1 MQPGTRLGPY
11 EVVTAIGAGGMGE
24 VYRARDTRLGRD
36 VAIKVLPVEFASDPD
51 RLRRFEQEARAV
63 AALSHP
69 NVLAIFDV
77 GTHGALPY
85 LVTELLEGESLR
97 DRLGRGAVPVRKAVE
112 LGGQIAQGLA
122 AAHERGI
129 VHRDLKPG
137 NVFLTKDGVVK
148 ILDFGIA
155 KVAAPRSPETVGRA
169 TTMTGGTETGAQLGT
184 MGYMSPEQIRGVT
197 VDQRTDIF
205 AFGCVLY
212 EMLSGRRAFTGDT
225 AADTMTA
232 ILTKD
237 PEPLSR
243 KGREVPPV
251 LQGMVSRCL
260 EKSPDDRFQSARDL
274 AFNLA
279 LVERTSEIDTGPGPA
294 PARALRVSRQWL
306 VGAVGLSLLAVAAAL
321 IVWAPWREAGL
332 ALDPTKVVVA
342 PFENRTGDP
351 ALDSFGTIIA
361 EAVTRAAALGRGTAV
376 VPGTAFPATN
386 GEHGSVAWLR
396 ALARASGAGLVVS
409 GATYATGDDLRIQAQ
424 LFDPIHG
431 SVIATLDPVT
441 GSRRAAPSLLEPL
454 RQGVLGAVAC
464 LGDDALLDVRLIHIP
479 TLDAYV
485 EFRRGWDLSETDNPQ
500 GIAHFARASE
510 LDPDFML
517 ARAFPYNLGE
527 CEHQAKVLA
536 DVESRLEKSTEL
548 EGLFVAMARAD
559 YERRSAQAV
568 QAIREMEELIARRTG
583 GRVSYE
589 LRYGRGIRELDLNL
603 PRRAEATFSGIPMSW
618 RPASSAWWARYL
630 LAWAYH
636 VQGKFEDELRV
647 SEEGLRDFPDVRGF
661 YNQKATA
668 LAALGRL
675 DEVNRMVDEAASVK
689 FLGGKI
695 QDFVNFVCC
704 EVRSHGHH
712 EASVHLA
719 ERELAWNQTVGCQTC
734 QEWTLVFAERWAE
747 AKTLADAELAKNP
760 DDIEQLGMVGSLA
773 AHLGDTA
780 QARQIAAR
788 LRDRK
793 SDCHDAEVVYKRAG
807 IAAQLGEKREAMAL
821 LKDAYARGYGFNAL
835 IANDWELE
843 PLWGEAEFKE
853 FIRPKG

>member
-351 ALDSFGTIIA
+351 ALDSSAGA
-361 EAVTRAAALGRGTAV
+361 QPSCRAPPSPRRMASMGAWRGYARWQGQAAPALWSRGRPTRRETTSA
-376 VPGTAFPATN
+376 
-386 GEHGSVAWLR
+386 
-396 ALARASGAGLVVS
+396 
-409 GATYATGDDLRIQAQ
+409 
-424 LFDPIHG
+424 
-431 SVIATLDPVT
+431 
-441 GSRRAAPSLLEPL
+441 SRRSYST
-454 RQGVLGAVAC
+454 RFTGA
-464 LGDDALLDVRLIHIP
+464 
-479 TLDAYV
+479 
-485 EFRRGWDLSETDNPQ
+485 
-500 GIAHFARASE
+500 
-510 LDPDFML
+510 
-517 ARAFPYNLGE
+517 
-527 CEHQAKVLA
+527 
-536 DVESRLEKSTEL
+536 
-548 EGLFVAMARAD
+548 
-559 YERRSAQAV
+559 
-568 QAIREMEELIARRTG
+568 
-583 GRVSYE
+583 
-589 LRYGRGIRELDLNL
+589 
-603 PRRAEATFSGIPMSW
+603 
-618 RPASSAWWARYL
+618 
-630 LAWAYH
+630 
-636 VQGKFEDELRV
+636 
-647 SEEGLRDFPDVRGF
+647 
-661 YNQKATA
+661 
-668 LAALGRL
+668 
-675 DEVNRMVDEAASVK
+675 
-689 FLGGKI
+689 
-695 QDFVNFVCC
+695 
-704 EVRSHGHH
+704 
-712 EASVHLA
+712 
-719 ERELAWNQTVGCQTC
+719 
-734 QEWTLVFAERWAE
+734 
-747 AKTLADAELAKNP
+747 
-760 DDIEQLGMVGSLA
+760 
-773 AHLGDTA
+773 
-780 QARQIAAR
+780 
-788 LRDRK
+788 
-793 SDCHDAEVVYKRAG
+793 
-807 IAAQLGEKREAMAL
+807 
-821 LKDAYARGYGFNAL
+821 
-835 IANDWELE
+835 
-843 PLWGEAEFKE
+843 
-853 FIRPKG
+853 